1 MIRLKPPTK
10 EQIAQVEELSKTLI
24 QVELMKAMGLG
35 AKQFNNFRRVSSKFD
50 EAYLRGSDS
59 NPQFLHFLA
68 PPTKEQIA
76 QVEELSKTLTQK
88 ELMKAMNLTAVGFNN
103 FRRLSSKFDEV
114 YLRGSDS
121 NPRVRFKPKQITPS
135 SKLMGRRANKPK
147 QIVYH
152 DVLFEEEIM
161 KLAMLV
167 VEMPVEE
174 AIEKT
179 IGLSKEKYNKAR
191 KNQPHLVYTIDVA
204 NAYRLENKG

>member
-1 MIRLKPPTK
+1 MTRFKLPTK
-10 EQIAQVEELSKTLI
+10 EQIAQVEELSKSLD
-24 QVELMKAMGLG
+24 QVELMKAMNLKCTQFYILRKSSPAFKAACVRGLDY
-35 AKQFNNFRRVSSKFD
+35 RRR
-50 EAYLRGSDS
+50 LRK
-59 NPQFLHFLA
+59 L
-68 PPTKEQIA
+68 PTKEQIA
-76 QVEELSKTLTQK
+76 QVEELSKTLTQV
-88 ELMKAMNLTAVGFNN
+88 ELMKAMKLGPTRFNN
-103 FRRLSSKFDEV
+103 IRIVSSKFDEA
-114 YLRGSDS
+114 YLRGSGS
-121 NPRVRFKPKQITPS
+121 NPQVRFKPKP
-135 SKLMGRRANKPK
+135 
-147 QIVYH
+147 IVDR